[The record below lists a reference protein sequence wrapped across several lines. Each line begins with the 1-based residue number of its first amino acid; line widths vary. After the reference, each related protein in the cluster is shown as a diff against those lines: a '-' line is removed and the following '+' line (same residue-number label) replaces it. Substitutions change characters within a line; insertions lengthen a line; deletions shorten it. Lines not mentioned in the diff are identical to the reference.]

1 MWLLCTLVSY
11 LGMKMRPNSAIQKQ
25 AHVFVSVSGLILDV
39 QPHTQHRGFS
49 LPDLLSCSWD
59 KLRKLFSLRWSV
71 GAPEECNVFVSL
83 QIQAVK
89 TLISEVMVLGGRP
102 LGGNE
107 VMRVETP

>member
-1 MWLLCTLVSY
+1 MLRIFLNEIRMHMAAGRGKTD
-11 LGMKMRPNSAIQKQ
+11 
-25 AHVFVSVSGLILDV
+25 GLILDV
-39 QPHTQHRGFS
+39 QPHTQHRGVS

-83 QIQAVK
+83 QIHVVK